1 MAYKFQLDD
10 AIMSGTL
17 VQEGATEVVG
27 NLTAT
32 SVISG
37 SSLTLGSAAFS
48 VSAAGAIAGAT
59 SIDGSGDLTM
69 GTITMSGFTVDADG
83 DTVGKTLSASAG
95 VSAGAAST
103 FAGGLVLQS
112 SGITT
117 AGAIAGATS
126 IDGSGD
132 LTMGTI
138 TMTGFSVDADGD
150 TIVKTLGGATT
161 ISGSGLGSFGG
172 GLAAGQG
179 SFTVSSAGAIAGAT
193 SIDGSGDL
201 TMGTITMTG
210 FTVDADGDTIVKTLS
225 GSSNLQAGG
234 TVRLDGVADATA
246 AVAADSFY
254 FFDDTDKLMK
264 RESMADYAAAL
275 VNSEPGFASSGG
287 KLQFDPNSC
296 VAAAVSVANDSITI
310 IDADDGNIPKKESIA
325 DLVTA
330 MAGGGLTATNGV
342 LSTDAGSVAVGADGG
357 TLAEGYNYFTGT
369 VSAACTLPASPTV
382 GDVVTV
388 KAGNTTT
395 GQNITINCAGSHL
408 IDGDATNIHL
418 ESPYA
423 AVTLVYVVANDWR
436 LV

>member
-138 TMTGFSVDADGD
+138 TMTGF
-150 TIVKTLGGATT
+150 
-161 ISGSGLGSFGG
+161 
-172 GLAAGQG
+172 
-179 SFTVSSAGAIAGAT
+179 
-193 SIDGSGDL
+193 
-201 TMGTITMTG
+201 
-210 FTVDADGDTIVKTLS
+210 TVDADGDSTIKTLS
-225 GSSNLQAGG
+225 SSATITANAL
-234 TVRLDGVADATA
+234 TVNYDALFSADVALSGASDTA
-246 AVAADSFY
+246 LAVAADSLY
-254 FFDDTDKLMK
+254 FLDVTTGKVRRDTVSDIAS
-264 RESMADYAAAL
+264 SMAGVGLGAASGQFAL
-275 VNSEPGFASSGG
+275 DLNELGAAS
-287 KLQFDPNSC
+287 
-296 VAAAVSVANDSITI
+296 VSVANDSIAI
-310 IDADDGNIPKKESIA
+310 IDADDSSATKKESIA

-369 VSAACTLPASPTV
+369 VNASCTLPASPSV